1 MVQEQDSKLVLV
13 RNRQVQVRNKP
24 VQVRNSLGLAR
35 HTDPGNRQNFS

>member
-13 RNRQVQVRNKP
+13 RNRQ